1 MSCKYR
7 NVCPSYSGWCEG
19 PKQDFSRCVPFLLT
33 AYENEKRKSSQKT
46 IAKQLANDILD
57 FVNSFGFD
65 SETFAETICRGHKT
79 LQQSTMRLFI
89 ATIREMAKVQPDDR
103 NAATV
108 ELAQII
114 SDIADDHPLPL
125 I

>member
-1 MSCKYR
+1 MS
-7 NVCPSYSGWCEG
+7 E
-19 PKQDFSRCVPFLLT
+19 
-33 AYENEKRKSSQKT
+33 AEK
-46 IAKQLANDILD
+46 LANDVLN
-57 FVNSFGFD
+57 FVNSFGCD
-65 SETFAETICRGHKT
+65 EKTFASTICRGHKT

-89 ATIREMAKVQPDDR
+89 ATIREMAKVCPDDR

-114 SDIADDHPLPL
+114 SGIADEYPLPF